1 MGEVFLGEVCG
12 GARRAGVSSGGCG
25 GTVSIALRN
34 GGKTNKTIQ
43 EGLRAG
49 SGLKA
54 GAAPRGKVRRGG
66 AAAFVQAQSRRGEHL
81 DLHLPPLEG
90 KGAWLLFQGTH
101 KAVCSLMVP

>member
-1 MGEVFLGEVCG
+1 M
-12 GARRAGVSSGGCG
+12 
-25 GTVSIALRN
+25 SIALRN
-34 GGKTNKTIQ
+34 GEKNNKQTIQ

-54 GAAPRGKVRRGG
+54 GAAPQGKVRRGG

-101 KAVCSLMVP
+101 KAVFSLMVP